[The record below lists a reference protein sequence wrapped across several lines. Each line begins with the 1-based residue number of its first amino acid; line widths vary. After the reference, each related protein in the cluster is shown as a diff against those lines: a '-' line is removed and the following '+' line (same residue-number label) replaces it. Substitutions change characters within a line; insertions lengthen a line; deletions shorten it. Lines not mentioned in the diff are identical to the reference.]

1 MSDMADQADIMADAS
16 IMLDGGVVL
25 QLENF
30 INTLR
35 DMSAALLAVCVVTAA
50 LRMFVRIKILGH
62 FGMDD
67 GFMLGALSLFI
78 VLVSLTYVGTGYEWD
93 FFHGHAVAVSKIV
106 MVAQWLNATYI
117 ATAVTIKISLAIFM
131 LRIFGPHDK
140 WQRFLTY
147 SVTGVS
153 TVLGIIFF
161 AMNFTCVVSY
171 ESHDSEGRCN
181 LITEFKILSLAWSVS
196 NTLVDFT
203 FAFLCMAL
211 IWAANLRKRAK
222 AITSALLLFGSVGAV
237 ASILRIIAVNKS
249 GLQDDNLQRLEVR
262 FWSNMEAGIC
272 ISAACLSSL
281 RPLLKSCMERTKI
294 SGYYYRRYGQTT
306 KATGA
311 RGTNNRGTNHGTM
324 LGNPD
329 EITTAVPKEG
339 GINMTTSI
347 AVEHSEKQ
355 PPAFITEVGEDMV

>member
-1 MSDMADQADIMADAS
+1 MSDQADLMADAS

-30 INTLR
+30 INVLR
-35 DMSAALLAVCVVTAA
+35 DMSAALLAICVVTAA
-50 LRMFVRIKILGH
+50 LRMFVRVKILGH
-62 FGMDD
+62 FGLDD
-67 GFMLGALSLFI
+67 GFLLLSLALFS

-93 FFHGHAVAVSKIV
+93 FFHGNAVAVSKIV
-106 MVAQWLNATYI
+106 MIEVAQWLNATYI
-117 ATAVTIKISLAIFM
+117 LTAMTIKISLAIFM

-140 WQRFLTY
+140 WQRFLTMG
-147 SVTGVS
+147 VTGIS

-161 AMNFTCVVSY
+161 AMNFTCVISY
-171 ESHDSEGRCN
+171 ESHDDESRCN
-181 LITEFKILSLAWSVS
+181 LINEFKVFSLAWSAS

-203 FAFLCMAL
+203 FAILCMAL

-249 GLQDDNLQRLEVR
+249 GLADDNLQRLEVR

-306 KATGA
+306 KVTGA
-311 RGTNNRGTNHGTM
+311 RGTQGGTVN
-324 LGNPD
+324 GNVGH
-329 EITTAVPKEG
+329 EFITEPKDG
-339 GINMTTSI
+339 GINVSVAV
-347 AVEHSEKQ
+347 AVESHEK
-355 PPAFITEVGEDMV
+355 PPATTVTGVSDSPV

>member
-1 MSDMADQADIMADAS
+1 MADAS

-25 QLENF
+25 QLENY

-35 DMSAALLAVCVVTAA
+35 DMSAALLAICVVTAA

-62 FGMDD
+62 FGLDD
-67 GFMLGALSLFI
+67 GFMLVALSLFI
-78 VLVSLTYVGTGYEWD
+78 VLVSLTYVGTGFEWD
-93 FFHGHAVAVSKIV
+93 FFHSQTVAVSKVV
-106 MVAQWLNATYI
+106 MVEVAQWLNATYI
-117 ATAVTIKISLAIFM
+117 LTAVTIKISLAIFM

-147 SVTGVS
+147 GVTGIS
-153 TVLGIIFF
+153 TLLGIVFF
-161 AMNFTCVVSY
+161 AMNFTCVISY
-171 ESHDSEGRCN
+171 ESHDDEGRCN
-181 LITEFKILSLAWSVS
+181 LIDEFKILSLSWSVS

-222 AITSALLLFGSVGAV
+222 AITSVLLLFGSIGAI

-249 GLQDDNLQRLEVR
+249 GLADDNLQRLEVR

-311 RGTNNRGTNHGTM
+311 RGTNNAGTRGGTV

-329 EITTAVPKEG
+329 EILVADPKVG

-347 AVEHSEKQ
+347 AIEHSEKQ
-355 PPAFITEVGEDMV
+355 PATASVAEVSDDIV